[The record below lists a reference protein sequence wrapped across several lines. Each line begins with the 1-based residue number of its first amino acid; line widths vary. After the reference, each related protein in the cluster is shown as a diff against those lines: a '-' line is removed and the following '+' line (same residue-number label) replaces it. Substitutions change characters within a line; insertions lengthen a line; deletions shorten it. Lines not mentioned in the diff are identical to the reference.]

1 MKYFGSQYKLCLL
14 YELNFNYQTSCN
26 FSEEF
31 KIMFCSFHHK
41 LYYSFFSLETVPNHL
56 HFILH
61 AVILQEKQQKKV
73 MRFLIFIL
81 PYFYFLKINH
91 YSYTCLASLPTSS
104 HWDVHIQKGTLG
116 PDSSLLCIKYIDSS
130 TVSLGKSPIFEKQK
144 RHSLWSLADPKQV
157 IFRAVIIRQ

>member
-1 MKYFGSQYKLCLL
+1 MNLILTTRLHLIFLRNLKLC
-14 YELNFNYQTSCN
+14 FVHFIINYITV
-26 FSEEF
+26 
-31 KIMFCSFHHK
+31 
-41 LYYSFFSLETVPNHL
+41 FFSRDSPNHL

-61 AVILQEKQQKKV
+61 AVILQEKQQRKV

-91 YSYTCLASLPTSS
+91 YSYTCLASLPTSP
-104 HWDVHIQKGTLG
+104 HWDVHIQKSTLG

-144 RHSLWSLADPKQV
+144 RYSLWSLADPKQI
-157 IFRAVIIRQ
+157 IFRAVIIRY

>member
-1 MKYFGSQYKLCLL
+1 MNLILTTRLHLIFLRNLKLC
-14 YELNFNYQTSCN
+14 FVHFIINYITV
-26 FSEEF
+26 
-31 KIMFCSFHHK
+31 
-41 LYYSFFSLETVPNHL
+41 FFSRDSPNHL

-61 AVILQEKQQKKV
+61 AVILQEKQQRKV

-91 YSYTCLASLPTSS
+91 YSYTCLASLPTSP
-104 HWDVHIQKGTLG
+104 HWDVHIQKSTLG

-144 RHSLWSLADPKQV
+144 RYSLWSLVDPKQV
-157 IFRAVIIRQ
+157 IFRAVIIRY